1 MKAWRPRV
9 PIPEKVPVA
18 LAKEIYR
25 WNSCRE
31 NGFQEEEDNRGVN
44 GGQSIHPVYRPVSC
58 HDDDDG
64 KFFELLSRMAWIK
77 SYSKYLHMF
86 HIIWATIK

>member
-31 NGFQEEEDNRGVN
+31 NGFWEGGGGRRVDDNRSVKW
-44 GGQSIHPVYRPVSC
+44 RPASKRVSC
-58 HDDDDG
+58 GDDDG
-64 KFFELLSRMAWIK
+64 DFFG
-77 SYSKYLHMF
+77 
-86 HIIWATIK
+86 